1 MSRRRAHSR
10 WGSASGPANRGLTLL
25 EVLVSIS
32 ILALI
37 GTLIYGALDGMQR
50 SRKGLARIN
59 DRYHQ
64 GRGAISR
71 MSRELQSAFL
81 SLHQPPVQAQVVRA
95 TSFVG
100 TSSTPYD
107 RVDFNSFSHRR
118 LNRNTHESDQNEIS
132 YFASKDPDADKT
144 DLARREAKTLDLEPT
159 KGGVVAVLAE
169 DIESF
174 DLQYLDPITGEWQDS
189 WDSSQPAG
197 QLGRLPSQVWIT
209 LVLKGGIGDQPL
221 KLETKTPL
229 GMQVP
234 LAFGLATP

>member
-1 MSRRRAHSR
+1 MRRRHAQ
-10 WGSASGPANRGLTLL
+10 RGLTLL
-25 EVLVSIS
+25 EVLVSIT

-37 GTLIYGALDGMQR
+37 GSLVYGALDGMQR
-50 SRKGLARIN
+50 SRTGLGRIN

-64 GRGAISR
+64 GRGALSR

-81 SLHQPPVQAQVVRA
+81 SVHQPLVAAQSVR
-95 TSFVG
+95 TTNFVG
-100 TSSTPYD
+100 LDSAGFD

-118 LNRNTHESDQNEIS
+118 LARDSHESDQNELG
-132 YFASKDPDADKT
+132 YFASRDPDNYEKT

-169 DIESF
+169 DVESF
-174 DLQYLDPITGEWQDS
+174 DLKYLDPVTGEWQDS
-189 WDSSQPAG
+189 WDASQAAG

-221 KLETKTPL
+221 KLQTKTPV
-229 GMQVP
+229 GMQLP
-234 LAFGLATP
+234 LAFGMPTP